1 MNLLQFFFIVEGVLL
16 VCFCISY
23 GIYIHYRD
31 VVYVDFPVD
40 FKSPEYVNNLKRES
54 FWKFMSV
61 TILTIMGLFF
71 ILVFFMVFGGILIER
86 LGSIL

>member
-1 MNLLQFFFIVEGVLL
+1 MSLLQFFFIVEGVLL

-61 TILTIMGLFF
+61 TILMIMGLFF
-71 ILVFFMVFGGILIER
+71 FYF
-86 LGSIL
+86 SILYGFWWYSY

>member
-1 MNLLQFFFIVEGVLL
+1 MNLLHIFLLVEGILL
-16 VCFCISY
+16 ICLGISY

-31 VVYVDFPVD
+31 AVYVDFPVD

-61 TILTIMGLFF
+61 TILMIMGLFF